1 MYIALFLRDRPA
13 DQFEGTWHL
22 PFISPNT
29 RIMTPPLPP
38 PTHTQMQSSDDE
50 RPTLQELMEQV
61 VMQLVK
67 HLSSTVSHLLSQQN
81 VPPLTSLIP
90 SPPPQLS
97 SLTVRIKRRGLV
109 KIIMWC
115 MPLST
120 SHMPVSKFHSLIPRQ
135 TISWERDWNY
145 YAAAVT
151 ILINS
156 A

>member
-1 MYIALFLRDRPA
+1 MAFTIHFPQHTNNDP
-13 DQFEGTWHL
+13 
-22 PFISPNT
+22 PF
-29 RIMTPPLPP
+29 PP

-90 SPPPQLS
+90 SPLPQLS

-109 KIIMWC
+109 KIIMHV
-115 MPLST
+115 M
-120 SHMPVSKFHSLIPRQ
+120 
-135 TISWERDWNY
+135 
-145 YAAAVT
+145 YATVYVT
-151 ILINS
+151 HAS
-156 A
+156 